1 MNQIQNVLEDTL
13 NQMFSSDI
21 SLNNL
26 FRMNSRMFDGNEE
39 TKEDTSSMPDL
50 IPIQEEPN
58 SYNRS
63 IQLWSTILEDY
74 HSQMRMYQENV
85 KRILDITQPML
96 TRPVQP
102 VNTNTNIWT
111 DYFRNILPPRA
122 TDYVFDFDRIIPTT
136 QTEDVTETFIY
147 DISNNQIL
155 YQTCPISLEEF
166 RDGDS
171 LTRILYCGHI
181 FKTDELTRWFTRNT
195 HCPTCRHD
203 IR

>member
-1 MNQIQNVLEDTL
+1 MNQFQNVLEDTL
-13 NQMFSSDI
+13 NEMFTSDI

-26 FRMNSRMFDGNEE
+26 FRINSRIFDVPEE
-39 TKEDTSSMPDL
+39 TGSMPDL

-96 TRPVQP
+96 TRPNQP
-102 VNTNTNIWT
+102 VNTNNTNTNVWS
-111 DYFRNILPPRA
+111 DYFRNILAPRT
-122 TDYVFDFDRIIPTT
+122 TDYVFDIERIITPNRLDNTT
-136 QTEDVTETFIY
+136 ESFIY
-147 DISNNQIL
+147 DMSNNPIQYQI
-155 YQTCPISLEEF
+155 CPISLEEF

-171 LTRILYCGHI
+171 LTRILHCGHI

-195 HCPTCRHD
+195 HCPTCRHN

>member
-1 MNQIQNVLEDTL
+1 MNQFQNVLEDTL
-13 NQMFSSDI
+13 NEMFTSDI

-26 FRMNSRMFDGNEE
+26 FRMNSRMFDVPEE
-39 TKEDTSSMPDL
+39 TGSMPDL

-74 HSQMRMYQENV
+74 HLQMRMYQENV

-96 TRPVQP
+96 TRPNQP
-102 VNTNTNIWT
+102 VNTNIWP
-111 DYFRNILPPRA
+111 DYFRNILAPR
-122 TDYVFDFDRIIPTT
+122 TTEYVFDIERIITPNRLDNTT
-136 QTEDVTETFIY
+136 ESFIY
-147 DISNNQIL
+147 DMSNNPIQYQI
-155 YQTCPISLEEF
+155 CPISLEEF

-171 LTRILYCGHI
+171 LTRILHCGHI